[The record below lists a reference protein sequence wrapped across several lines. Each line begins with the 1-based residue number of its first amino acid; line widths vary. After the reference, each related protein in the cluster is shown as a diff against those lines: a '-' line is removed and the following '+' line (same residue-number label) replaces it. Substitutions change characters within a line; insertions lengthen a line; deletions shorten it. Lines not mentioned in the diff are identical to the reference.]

1 MQTLNLVACAIV
13 FVGAF
18 WALYTRKVETRTGGT
33 AVLALIAMMAL
44 GNMASPHS
52 CHSTPEVGMN
62 VAEAI
67 AVLWAFWQIELRHIL
82 RRESA

>member
-1 MQTLNLVACAIV
+1 MHTLNFVACAIV

-33 AVLALIAMMAL
+33 AVLALIAMMAI
-44 GNMASPHS
+44 GNMAAAGS
-52 CHSTPEVGMN
+52 CHSTPEIGMN

-67 AVLWAFWQIELRHIL
+67 AVLWAFWQIEGRYL
-82 RRESA
+82 RRRKSA